1 MASARPT
8 VDVQAALKRATE
20 SMLLLNGAV
29 GNPPP
34 AGVSI
39 TSTPA
44 GPAVV
49 AAPGGGQPIL
59 IVKEVIGTG
68 GTYNTLFSP
77 FTQFDIGGQTFSAP
91 MSYFAKIA
99 SPPTVL
105 STWQKDVRNEVRKHF
120 EGLVTIV
127 RDEQKRLK
135 AAVAA
140 SPSETEMKDA
150 YTEFLSDLLVD
161 LAKPSVITSI
171 TDAALQYFGMSGSS
185 KTKVTLQDAYN
196 VAFQDSL
203 KAALE
208 ATTTIYDHQC
218 NVSSAPAAG
227 SAATAGGKAP
237 AATGSAPA
245 AATAGG
251 KAPAATGSAPAAATA
266 GGKAPA
272 ATGSAPAAATAGG
285 KPPAGAG
292 ALPKPPAATVGMAP
306 GGFKAAQ
313 AALGGLAL
321 RPPSAAILADA
332 ATAAATA
339 ASEAER
345 RAKAGNLGAIA
356 VLKKSADSGVPRAK
370 AAMRTLLAGG
380 AGVPDAVR
388 DEAVRLAADQ
398 TYVGGART
406 RRRNRKNQKS
416 RKSRK

>member
-266 GGKAPA
+266 GGK
-272 ATGSAPAAATAGG
+272 
-285 KPPAGAG
+285 PPAGAG

>member
-251 KAPAATGSAPAAATA
+251 K
-266 GGKAPA
+266 
-272 ATGSAPAAATAGG
+272 
-285 KPPAGAG
+285 PPAGAG